1 MKGGDEF
8 MGCGK
13 IEGKARQLLRSLDIQ
28 KEVVVGA
35 VLRERLTPG
44 ARQYSSGRTLVGCLF
59 LRDYQ
64 EPFSSKY

>member
-1 MKGGDEF
+1 MKGGDKF
-8 MGCGK
+8 MGRGE

-35 VLRERLTPG
+35 VLRQRLTHG
-44 ARQYSSGRTLVGCLF
+44 AGQYRSGRTIVGCLF

-64 EPFSSKY
+64 EPLSSKY